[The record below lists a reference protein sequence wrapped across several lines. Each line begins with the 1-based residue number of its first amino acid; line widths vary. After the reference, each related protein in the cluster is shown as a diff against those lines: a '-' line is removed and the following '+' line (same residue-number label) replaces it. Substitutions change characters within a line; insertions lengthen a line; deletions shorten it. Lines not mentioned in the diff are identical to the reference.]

1 MAQCL
6 RGARQGASSRPAA
19 WHVDR
24 WALFIDIDAWFDTG
38 YAGSPSIPIRTL
50 ALLGALHERVSGALA
65 LVSQHPIAVIDDFL
79 YPLRAACAGLQGL
92 ERRDARGGEHRL
104 RTDARLAHVRSM
116 PHARDLVNE
125 VTLATFMAETPFAGR
140 RPLLF
145 GPKAVPAAIE
155 HYLTRLGGSLIK
167 TQRRNVARDDEQ
179 QFDTVARSLL
189 GEPEPHEALTWAR
202 VDWAR
207 PSTAQ

>member
-1 MAQCL
+1 MAQCV
-6 RGARQGASSRPAA
+6 RGARYGAAWRPAT

-24 WALFIDIDAWFDTG
+24 WALFIDVDAWFDTMP
-38 YAGSPSIPIRTL
+38 AGSPGVPIRTL
-50 ALLGALHERVSGALA
+50 ALLGALHESVSGALA
-65 LVSQHPIAVIDDFL
+65 LVSRHPIAAIDDYL

-116 PHARDLVNE
+116 PHARDLVSE
-125 VTLATFMAETPFAGR
+125 VTLATFMAEAPFAGR

-145 GPKAVPAAIE
+145 GPRAVPASIE
-155 HYLTRLGGSLIK
+155 HYLARLGGGLIK
-167 TQRRNVARDDEQ
+167 TQPRNIARDHEQ
-179 QFDTVARSLL
+179 PFNAAARSLL
-189 GEPEPHEALTWAR
+189 GEPESHETLAWAR